1 MAMSTQADGAQT
13 KVGQRIRKLPFG
25 LYISDGIV
33 WLLLSLVAIVE
44 ILPIMWMFSTSLR
57 LPADSFELP
66 PDFLPTAWRWE
77 NYLDVLNSAQIDFPL
92 FFLNSLKIALI
103 VTSAQLLTC
112 SMAAFAFA
120 RLRFRG
126 RDFLFFT
133 FLASMMVPSQV
144 TTIPLFI
151 VVRRVGLIDTHAAL
165 ILPAL
170 TSAFGIFLLR
180 QFFLTLPGELMD
192 AAKIDGAG
200 FFYIYWRIM
209 LPLIGP
215 GLSALGIFTFLG
227 QWNNFYGPLLFVR
240 SWDKMT
246 LPIGLVIL
254 QGYMGDGSPV
264 QILAGVMLSVF
275 PVLVVYLFTQ
285 RWVLQG
291 IALTGVRG

>member
-1 MAMSTQADGAQT
+1 MSTQAGGTRT
-13 KVGQRIRKLPFG
+13 KRSQRTGRLSFVSH
-25 LYISDGIV
+25 ISNGIV
-33 WLLLSLVAIVE
+33 WLLLALVAAVE
-44 ILPIMWMFSTSLR
+44 VLPIMWMFSTSLR
-57 LPADSFELP
+57 LPVDSFELP

-103 VTSAQLLTC
+103 VTGAQLLTC

-291 IALTGVRG
+291 IALTGMRG

>member
-1 MAMSTQADGAQT
+1 
-13 KVGQRIRKLPFG
+13 
-25 LYISDGIV
+25 
-33 WLLLSLVAIVE
+33 
-44 ILPIMWMFSTSLR
+44 
-57 LPADSFELP
+57 
-66 PDFLPTAWRWE
+66 
-77 NYLDVLNSAQIDFPL
+77 
-92 FFLNSLKIALI
+92 
-103 VTSAQLLTC
+103 
-112 SMAAFAFA
+112 
-120 RLRFRG
+120 
-126 RDFLFFT
+126 
-133 FLASMMVPSQV
+133 
-144 TTIPLFI
+144 
-151 VVRRVGLIDTHAAL
+151 
-165 ILPAL
+165 L

-180 QFFLTLPGELMD
+180 QFFMTLPSELID

-227 QWNNFYGPLLFVR
+227 QWNNFYGPLLFLR

-275 PVLVVYLFTQ
+275 PVLVVYLFAQ

-291 IALTGVRG
+291 IALTGMKA

>member
-1 MAMSTQADGAQT
+1 MAMSTQVEGA
-13 KVGQRIRKLPFG
+13 RIKTSKRTGKLSLG
-25 LYISDGIV
+25 SHINNGIV
-33 WLLLSLVAIVE
+33 WLLLALVAALEV
-44 ILPIMWMFSTSLR
+44 LPIMWMFSTSLR
-57 LPADSFELP
+57 LPADSYELP

-77 NYLDVLNSAQIDFPL
+77 NYLDVLDSTQIDFPL

-103 VTSAQLLTC
+103 VTGAQLLTC

-126 RDFLFFT
+126 RDFLFFM
-133 FLASMMVPSQV
+133 FLASMMVPGQV

-151 VVRRVGLIDTHAAL
+151 IVRNVGLIDSHAAL

-180 QFFLTLPGELMD
+180 QFFLTLPAELID

-227 QWNNFYGPLLFVR
+227 QWNSFYGPLLYLR
-240 SWDKMT
+240 SWDKLT

-254 QGYMGDGSPV
+254 RGYMGDGSPV
-264 QILAGVMLSVF
+264 QILAGVMMSIF
-275 PVLVVYLFTQ
+275 PVLVFYLLAQ

-291 IALTGVRG
+291 IALTGVKA

>member
-1 MAMSTQADGAQT
+1 MAMSIQADGAQT
-13 KVGQRIRKLPFG
+13 KMGQRVRKLPFG
-25 LYISDGIV
+25 LYVSDGIV
-33 WLLLSLVAIVE
+33 WLLLAMVAIVE

-57 LPADSFELP
+57 LPADSYELP

-77 NYLDVLNSAQIDFPL
+77 NYMSVLNSAQINFPV
-92 FFLNSLKIALI
+92 FFLNSLKIALL
-103 VTSAQLLTC
+103 VTGAQLLTC

-126 RDFLFFT
+126 RDVLFFM
-133 FLASMMVPSQV
+133 FLASMMVPGQV

-151 VVRRVGLIDTHAAL
+151 LVRRFGLIDTHAAL

-180 QFFLTLPGELMD
+180 QFFMTLPSELMD

-200 FFYIYWRIM
+200 FFYIYWRIT
-209 LPLIGP
+209 LPLVGP

-227 QWNNFYGPLLFVR
+227 QWNNFYGPLLFLR
-240 SWDKMT
+240 SWDKLT

-264 QILAGVMLSVF
+264 QILAGVMMSVF

-285 RWVLQG
+285 RYVLQG
-291 IALTGVRG
+291 IALTGMKA

>member
-1 MAMSTQADGAQT
+1 MAMSTQAEGAQI
-13 KVGQRIRKLPFG
+13 KMSQRTGRLSFG
-25 LYISDGIV
+25 SHISNGIV
-33 WLLLSLVAIVE
+33 WLLLALVAAVE

-66 PDFLPTAWRWE
+66 PDFFPTAWRWK
-77 NYLDVLNSAQIDFPL
+77 NYLDVLNSTQIDFAL

-103 VTSAQLLTC
+103 VTGAQLLTC

-126 RDFLFFT
+126 RDFLFFL

-151 VVRRVGLIDTHAAL
+151 IVRYVGLIDSHAAL

-180 QFFLTLPGELMD
+180 QFFLTLPGELID

-227 QWNNFYGPLLFVR
+227 QWNNFYGPLLFLR
-240 SWDKMT
+240 SWDKLT

-264 QILAGVMLSVF
+264 QILAGVMMSIF

-285 RWVLQG
+285 RYVLRG
-291 IALTGVRG
+291 IALTGMKA